1 MTAPD
6 FTIRYQHPA
15 PPPLGESVVV
25 ATGWLTET
33 VPRPQPPPRVR
44 SRRDL
49 TFQARVKAVEHEGHV
64 VYVAGMDHRG
74 GGYFH
79 EPQEGCAS
87 FEEAAM
93 KAQRLA
99 YDFGM
104 ATRLYL
110 GRADD

>member
-1 MTAPD
+1 
-6 FTIRYQHPA
+6 
-15 PPPLGESVVV
+15 
-25 ATGWLTET
+25 
-33 VPRPQPPPRVR
+33 
-44 SRRDL
+44 
-49 TFQARVKAVEHEGHV
+49 
-64 VYVAGMDHRG
+64 MDHQG

-79 EPQEGCAS
+79 EPREGCAS

-99 YDFGM
+99 YDFGI